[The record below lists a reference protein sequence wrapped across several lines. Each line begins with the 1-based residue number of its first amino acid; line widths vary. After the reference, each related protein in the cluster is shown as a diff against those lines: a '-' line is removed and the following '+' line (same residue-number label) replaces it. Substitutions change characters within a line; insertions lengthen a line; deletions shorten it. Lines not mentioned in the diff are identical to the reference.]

1 MTGAEVR
8 DLIVSL
14 TDSLAWP
21 ASAVIALWIL
31 RPFLWKLGTLIET
44 IRYKDLELSFRRT
57 VLDAAERAES
67 LVAVEDPIVEDSL
80 PETLDTDPRITLIK
94 SWASVETAIETLAK
108 VHRIEQGQIDPMTTH
123 GRVEMLRQAKV
134 INDEEASIMR
144 EMQAGRNLIVHG
156 RDIPLNEEIMR
167 TFSRTA
173 VRLASLVER
182 RL

>member
-1 MTGAEVR
+1 
-8 DLIVSL
+8 
-14 TDSLAWP
+14 
-21 ASAVIALWIL
+21 
-31 RPFLWKLGTLIET
+31 
-44 IRYKDLELSFRRT
+44 
-57 VLDAAERAES
+57 
-67 LVAVEDPIVEDSL
+67 
-80 PETLDTDPRITLIK
+80 
-94 SWASVETAIETLAK
+94 
-108 VHRIEQGQIDPMTTH
+108 MTTH

-144 EMQAGRNLIVHG
+144 EMQAVRNLIVHG

>member
-57 VLDAAERAES
+57 VLGAAERAES

-94 SWASVETAIETLAK
+94 SWASV
-108 VHRIEQGQIDPMTTH
+108 
-123 GRVEMLRQAKV
+123 
-134 INDEEASIMR
+134 
-144 EMQAGRNLIVHG
+144 
-156 RDIPLNEEIMR
+156 
-167 TFSRTA
+167 
-173 VRLASLVER
+173 
-182 RL
+182 